1 MPLFLLQGMDLSV
14 PASATSE
21 LAAAFLQTAITL
33 GLVLVCAFLYRQYR
47 KPYFGWLA
55 LAWALYAVRL
65 GAILSFV
72 YTSAPVWLYWHQVIT
87 GWTAL
92 ALLGAALVFSQ
103 GLRWRHWYWAL
114 VLFPPLWSYVA
125 IYRLDNFLLAAGPAV
140 LFLSMAT
147 LWTGWVFLRYHR
159 LVGSA
164 GAVVLAVSLFLWSLH
179 HLDYPWLRARG
190 VWNPWGY
197 YLDIVFEL
205 ALGLGILLLVL
216 EDVRRGLGTLSA
228 LSSDLQR
235 TERGDEVLERLLE
248 PPLTLPGVRG
258 SAMYLLRNGQGRL
271 AAGAGLC
278 AQWPL
283 KQPVGTAARAVSQ
296 TLVTGRP
303 EFVRDDVPRRA
314 RRDGWYAY
322 AAALPIFMGGNVAGA
337 LLIVGDARD
346 PFAALDE
353 RFLVALGQQMGAA
366 LESADLY
373 QRLAERS
380 RELERLAA
388 RMVQQHEEER
398 HRLSREL
405 HDETG
410 QVFSAVRLKLGV
422 MRESAT
428 EDEARR
434 LDDALALMDKGIR
447 SIRNVTN
454 DLRPSLLDDLG
465 LLPALRALVHDFG
478 EQSGLYT
485 RVSAPDEVPDLSD
498 EAEVALFRALQ
509 EGLSNVAR
517 HAEARSVTVRVR
529 LDAGRLVLSV
539 RDDGRGPPGAHPQEL
554 ERRGHMGLA
563 GMRERI
569 TALGGTVALR
579 GAPGEGVEL
588 VVRIPL
594 GDVEA
599 E

>member
-1 MPLFLLQGMDLSV
+1 MPLFLLQGLDLTV
-14 PASATSE
+14 PATATSE

-33 GLVLVCAFLYRQYR
+33 GLVVVCAFLYQRYR

-65 GAILSFV
+65 GAILCFV
-72 YTSAPVWLYWHQVIT
+72 LLSAPVWLYWHQVIT

-92 ALLGAALVFSQ
+92 ALLWAALVFSQ

-140 LFLSMAT
+140 LFLSVAT
-147 LWTGWVFLRYHR
+147 LWTGWVFLRYHL
-159 LVGSA
+159 LVKSA
-164 GAVVLAVSLFLWSLH
+164 GAVVLAVALFLWSLH

-205 ALGLGILLLVL
+205 ALGMGILLLVL

-228 LSSDLQR
+228 ISSDLQR
-235 TERGDEVLERLLE
+235 AERGDEVLGRLLE
-248 PPLTLPGVRG
+248 RPLTLPGVRG
-258 SAMYLLRNGQGRL
+258 SAMYLLHNGEGRL

-278 AQWPL
+278 AGWPRE
-283 KQPVGTAARAVSQ
+283 KPAGAAALAVSQ
-296 TLVTGRP
+296 TVATQRP
-303 EFVRDDVPRRA
+303 EFVRDDTPRRA
-314 RRDGWYAY
+314 RREGWYAY
-322 AAALPIFMGGNVAGA
+322 AAALPIFKGASVAGA
-337 LLIVGDARD
+337 FLIVGDARD
-346 PFAALDE
+346 PFAALDD

-380 RELERLAA
+380 HELERLAA

-422 MRESAT
+422 MAESAS
-428 EDEARR
+428 EGDARR
-434 LDDALALMDKGIR
+434 LNDALALMDKGIR

-485 RVSAPDEVPDLSD
+485 RVSAPEELPDLSN

-517 HAEARSVTVRVR
+517 HAEAQSVTVRLS

-539 RDDGRGPPGAHPQEL
+539 QDDGRGPPSEAPQEL

-569 TALGGTVALR
+569 NALGGAVALR
-579 GAPGEGVEL
+579 GTSGEGVEL
-588 VVRIPL
+588 EVRIPL
-594 GDVEA
+594 GA
-599 E
+599 EEPG

>member
-1 MPLFLLQGMDLSV
+1 MPLLLLQGMDLTV
-14 PASATSE
+14 PASAASE

-33 GLVLVCAFLYRQYR
+33 GLVVVCAFLYKRYR

-72 YTSAPVWLYWHQVIT
+72 FTSEPVWLYWHQVIT

-92 ALLGAALVFSQ
+92 ALLWAALVFSQ
-103 GLRWRHWYWAL
+103 GLRWRPWYWAL

-140 LFLSMAT
+140 LFLSVAT
-147 LWTGWVFLRYHR
+147 VWTGWVFFRYHL
-159 LVGSA
+159 LVGST
-164 GAVVLAVSLFLWSLH
+164 GAAVLAVALFLWGLH

-190 VWNPWGY
+190 IWNPWGY

-205 ALGLGILLLVL
+205 ALGAGILLLVL
-216 EDVRRGLGTLSA
+216 EDVRRGLGALSA
-228 LSSDLQR
+228 LSSDLQSS
-235 TERGDEVLERLLE
+235 ERGRGVLGRLLE
-248 PPLTLPGVRG
+248 RPLTLPGVRG
-258 SAMYLLRNGQGRL
+258 SAMYLLQNGEGRL

-278 AQWPL
+278 AEWTQEE
-283 KQPVGTAARAVSQ
+283 PVGAAARAVSRA
-296 TLVTGRP
+296 VATGRP
-303 EFVRDDVPRRA
+303 EIARDETARRH

-322 AAALPIFMGGNVAGA
+322 AAALPVFKGSSVAGA

-353 RFLVALGQQMGAA
+353 RFLVALGQQVGAA

-373 QRLAERS
+373 HRLAERTH
-380 RELERLAA
+380 ELERLAA

-398 HRLSREL
+398 SRLSREL

-422 MRESAT
+422 MREAA
-428 EDEARR
+428 DEGDARR
-434 LDDALALMDKGIR
+434 LDDALVLMDKGIR

-485 RVSAPDEVPDLSD
+485 RVSAPDELPELSN

-517 HAEARSVTVRVR
+517 HADARSVTVRVSI
-529 LDAGRLVLSV
+529 DTGRLVLSLQ
-539 RDDGRGPPGAHPQEL
+539 DDGRGPPTEKPQEL

-569 TALGGTVALR
+569 SALGGTVALN
-579 GAPGEGVEL
+579 GASGEGVEL

-594 GDVEA
+594 DAGDTP
-599 E
+599 